1 MYKPLPR
8 TVFTITVRGTKKR
21 KDHDCNIDGQAQC
34 GKRDSKNSGRTD
46 QGKRIYDRKRIHGDM
61 DFRKHAVTGHAK
73 RLWNRT
79 PGTGSL
85 SSESRSLQTN
95 GKACQDRYGVGTRH
109 QCGTSTE
116 SD

>member
-61 DFRKHAVTGHAK
+61 AFGNMLSLAMPKDYGIERPEREDFPLNPAPS
-73 RLWNRT
+73 N
-79 PGTGSL
+79 
-85 SSESRSLQTN
+85 
-95 GKACQDRYGVGTRH
+95 
-109 QCGTSTE
+109 
-116 SD
+116 